1 MRKFRNFISIKS
13 SVIVLVENNVTAMRK
28 VIQPWLRRKALNVT
42 CSNSYIIFSLLEMAM
57 HLKSIQRN
65 TLCPMKSHKDG
76 TISVMEN
83 LRRLNRVF
91 AQCLRAHQ
99 GNVSLVTFQVVFLS
113 ISRSLKA
120 IKKFGLS
127 FAVVNII
134 KMIFVTRLRLH
145 EGRCLP
151 VLIWLCF

>member
-42 CSNSYIIFSLLEMAM
+42 CSNSYIVFSLLEMAM
-57 HLKSIQRN
+57 HLKSIQWN
-65 TLCPMKSHKDG
+65 TLCPMKSHKDE

-99 GNVSLVTFQVVFLS
+99 GNVSLVTFQVLFF

-120 IKKFGLS
+120 IKRFGLS

>member
-13 SVIVLVENNVTAMRK
+13 SVIVLVENNVTAKRK
-28 VIQPWLRRKALNVT
+28 VIQPLLRRKALNVT
-42 CSNSYIIFSLLEMAM
+42 CSNSYIVFSLLEMAM

-65 TLCPMKSHKDG
+65 TLCPMKSHKDE

-99 GNVSLVTFQVVFLS
+99 GNVSLVTFQVFLF

-120 IKKFGLS
+120 IKRFGLFVCCS
-127 FAVVNII
+127 
-134 KMIFVTRLRLH
+134 KYHQMIFVTGLRLH

>member
-13 SVIVLVENNVTAMRK
+13 SVIVLVENNVTAMKK

-42 CSNSYIIFSLLEMAM
+42 CSNSYIVFSLLEMAM

-65 TLCPMKSHKDG
+65 TLCPMKSHKDE

-99 GNVSLVTFQVVFLS
+99 GNVSLVTFQVFLF

-120 IKKFGLS
+120 IKRFGL
-127 FAVVNII
+127 
-134 KMIFVTRLRLH
+134 FVCCSKYYQNDFRYQA
-145 EGRCLP
+145 EAP
-151 VLIWLCF
+151 

>member
-13 SVIVLVENNVTAMRK
+13 SVIVLVENNVTAMKK

-42 CSNSYIIFSLLEMAM
+42 CSNSYIVFSLLEMAM

-65 TLCPMKSHKDG
+65 TLCPMKSHKDE

-99 GNVSLVTFQVVFLS
+99 GNVSLVTFQVFFYS
-113 ISRSLKA
+113 FHGHLKPS
-120 IKKFGLS
+120 KGSDFS